1 MRVEVCAL
9 CDWMSQVKTLLRSL
23 GMGVLGYGSTWVWE
37 HWDETSHKFTALGFL
52 RKIAFLLSDFFILL
66 FNFMG
71 ERCSLFK
78 LKSVYRDN

>member
-9 CDWMSQVKTLLRSL
+9 CDWMSQVEDPPREF
-23 GMGVLGYGSTWVWE
+23 GYGSTCVWE
-37 HWDETSHKFTALGFL
+37 YWDETLHKFTALGFL
-52 RKIAFLLSDFFILL
+52 RKNAFLLSDFFILL

-78 LKSVYRDN
+78 LKSVYRYN